1 MKTKRHDTGIGSS
14 VATVNRASGM
24 VSANPAVPVVPSDGN
39 LSPSTEPERF
49 VDAHTAAAFLC
60 LRPRRI
66 LELARKG
73 AIPAHPLGE
82 GRRKVWRFRLSE
94 LAAALCSREV
104 NYLRQS
110 PAPKEIEH
118 GAW

>member
-14 VATVNRASGM
+14 VAPVKRGSG
-24 VSANPAVPVVPSDGN
+24 AATRNPAVPVVPNEDH
-39 LSPSTEPERF
+39 LSLGTEPERF
-49 VDAHTAAAFLC
+49 VDARTAAAFLC

-73 AIPAHPLGE
+73 MIPAHPLGD
-82 GRRKVWRFRLSE
+82 GQRKVWRFRLSE
-94 LAAALCSREV
+94 LAAALCSPEV

-110 PAPKEIEH
+110 PAPKEIEN

>member
-14 VATVNRASGM
+14 VAPVKRGSG
-24 VSANPAVPVVPSDGN
+24 AATRNPAVPVVPNEDH
-39 LSPSTEPERF
+39 LSLGTEPERF
-49 VDAHTAAAFLC
+49 VDARTAAAFLC

-66 LELARKG
+66 
-73 AIPAHPLGE
+73 
-82 GRRKVWRFRLSE
+82 KVWRFRLSE
-94 LAAALCSREV
+94 LAAALCSPEV

-110 PAPKEIEH
+110 PAPKEIEN

>member
-1 MKTKRHDTGIGSS
+1 MPLVSDEG
-14 VATVNRASGM
+14 NFNSG
-24 VSANPAVPVVPSDGN
+24 
-39 LSPSTEPERF
+39 TEQERF

-73 AIPAHPLGE
+73 TIPAHPLGE
-82 GRRKVWRFRLSE
+82 GQRKVWRFRLSE
-94 LAAALCSREV
+94 LAVALCSRGV

-110 PAPKEIEH
+110 PAPKESEN

>member
-1 MKTKRHDTGIGSS
+1 MKTKRHDAGIGSS
-14 VATVNRASGM
+14 VATFKRGSGAASG
-24 VSANPAVPVVPSDGN
+24 NPAMPLVSDEGN
-39 LSPSTEPERF
+39 FNSGTEQERF

-73 AIPAHPLGE
+73 TIPAHPLGE
-82 GRRKVWRFRLSE
+82 GQRKVWRFRLSE
-94 LAAALCSREV
+94 LAVALCSRGV

-110 PAPKEIEH
+110 PAPKESEN